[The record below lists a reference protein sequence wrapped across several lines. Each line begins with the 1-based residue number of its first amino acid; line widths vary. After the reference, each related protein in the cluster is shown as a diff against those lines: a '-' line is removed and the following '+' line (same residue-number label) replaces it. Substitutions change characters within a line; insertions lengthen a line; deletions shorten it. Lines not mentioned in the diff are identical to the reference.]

1 MPDGRRSRRKALHAT
16 TIIVTGASS
25 GIGKALALRYAR
37 EGASLGLLGRHN
49 ERLEGVARECRALG
63 AEVKTGAIDI
73 RRRAELMQWIVD
85 FDRVVPV
92 DLVIANAG
100 VMEGTPPGG
109 EIEPPDAAY
118 ALMET
123 NVLGLLNTVQ
133 PLLPAMMARGR
144 GQIALISSHRGL
156 CSARGFAELQRQQG
170 RRPQLRL
177 VLARPA
183 APHGVGV
190 CVICPGYISTP
201 MMHRENGPKPFVM
214 SAEKAAEL
222 IARGIDRNEP
232 MVVIPRFFGAVTRIS
247 GLLPERVRRWS
258 SKSFRFT
265 VGNPDETPRPSGL
278 RSQIEHVIPLIEW
291 P

>member
-1 MPDGRRSRRKALHAT
+1 MADGGRSRRKASMAQR
-16 TIIVTGASS
+16 IVITGASS

-37 EGASLGLLGRHN
+37 EGASLGLLGRDKD
-49 ERLEGVARECRALG
+49 RLEAVAVECRALG
-63 AEVKTGAIDI
+63 AEVETGAIDV
-73 RRRAELMQWIVD
+73 RSRAKLMQWIVD

-109 EIEPPDAAY
+109 QIEPPDAAY

-144 GQIALISSHRGL
+144 GQVALISSIAGFVPLADSPSYSASKAAVLSYGL
-156 CSARGFAELQRQQG
+156 S
-170 RRPQLRL
+170 LRDL
-177 VLARPA
+177 LL
-183 APHGVGV
+183 PHGVGV

-214 SAEKAAEL
+214 TADKAAEL
-222 IARGIDRNEP
+222 IARGIDRNKP
-232 MVVIPRFFGAVTRIS
+232 MVVIPRFFGTMTRIS

-265 VGNPDETPRPSGL
+265 VGNPDETA
-278 RSQIEHVIPLIEW
+278 
-291 P
+291 